1 MPEENSTPP
10 PKKPTPTRRKTTKAV
25 PHRSRREQATLDDS
39 LRHPVKQD
47 RSVRRVTAIEDAI
60 RQLLQDPAIGRDR
73 ITTAQVAVLAGCAV
87 GTVYRYFPD
96 RVAMLDRVW
105 PDRPGSY
112 LPDEQPTSTL

>member
-1 MPEENSTPP
+1 MPEQNSTPQ
-10 PKKPTPTRRKTTKAV
+10 PKKQTPQRRRESRAV
-25 PHRSRREQATLDDS
+25 PRENWRKQATLDDS

-47 RSVRRVTAIEDAI
+47 RSMRRVSVIEDAI

-105 PDRPGSY
+105 PDRPGTY
-112 LPDEQPTSTL
+112 LSDEQPPSTA